1 MGLSHSDIGGY
12 TSLPQL
18 GEMGP
23 VRDTEL
29 LLRWS
34 EYSVFTP
41 MMRTHETN
49 KPSENAQVYDD
60 PETLKKFGRLTRIY
74 KELKP
79 YIKKT
84 VSQNTLEGTPVMRP
98 LFLQYES
105 DKEAFEQDYQYMFG
119 DDLLVAPVLEPGMHL
134 KLHSELKLRISEI
147 LCQYSGIV
155 EILQD
160 AKRGTAANPISS
172 P

>member
-1 MGLSHSDIGGY
+1 MVGTGLYLIIFL
-12 TSLPQL
+12 T
-18 GEMGP
+18 GELGP

-74 KELKP
+74 KSLKP
-79 YIKKT
+79 YIKKA
-84 VSQNTLEGTPVMRP
+84 VSQNANEGTPG
-98 LFLQYES
+98 
-105 DKEAFEQDYQYMFG
+105 KFG
-119 DDLLVAPVLEPGMHL
+119 NQNLVF
-134 KLHSELKLRISEI
+134 
-147 LCQYSGIV
+147 
-155 EILQD
+155 
-160 AKRGTAANPISS
+160 
-172 P
+172 